1 MYFVNLG
8 VKGLNNLQNDANVT
22 SNVQRVSVVLCI
34 AALKVGFCPFF
45 LRFTYRTFKLPK
57 VQIRLGLSV
66 SLYISQSLFI
76 MGIDSTRYEVSDLM
90 TTKQN
95 LS

>member
-1 MYFVNLG
+1 MNLG

-22 SNVQRVSVVLCI
+22 SNVRQRVSVVSLRCKL
-34 AALKVGFCPFF
+34 AFVPFSSG
-45 LRFTYRTFKLPK
+45 LHRTFKLPK